1 LGGIFVVD
9 NNPRGVTVSPH
20 KKIGSIFKNWH
31 DIFVVAQNT
40 FQPKSP

>member
-9 NNPRGVTVSPH
+9 NNPRGGVTAQ
-20 KKIGSIFKNWH
+20 KIFKNWH